1 MVYNNKRKKYDDHS
15 VDAADVNFELQ
26 ASNKPPSP
34 KKTRKAEPEPLPK
47 KRELE
52 SAKDLM
58 PRQKKSTPAALES
71 KSLPAPKKMPPPKK
85 TSSAAARSILSNPSA
100 AILPPIIQKKSFVRE
115 TSNKIF
121 KCELLYT
128 PSPIMTK
135 IAEDS
140 YMKDLP
146 YSSSESSSSSGSDSD
161 SSSESSSSSSSGSDS
176 DSSPESSSSSSSG
189 SDSDSSPEPDYSSE
203 DFYSDNAPTPKFT
216 TFATRWIDLVNEVN
230 HIEFEPADPKT
241 PDKYYV
247 YRKERGKKNPECDN
261 LMLEW
266 SPAELR
272 QNRPHPVWGNSP
284 SDNPNVPI
292 LELAPDYY
300 SVSYLIFVD
309 QKKEA
314 IAKEKAK
321 YPEKPVWKIVSE
333 MDNDDIKEALVP
345 KKFEAAYQYFTNQQ
359 VGINNRRMKEMRKKK
374 MQITRKKGVVQ
385 GNHKKTT
392 V

>member
-1 MVYNNKRKKYDDHS
+1 MVYNNDNNKRKKYDDHS
-15 VDAADVNFELQ
+15 VDLTDVNFELQ

-34 KKTRKAEPEPLPK
+34 KKTRKAELESLPK

-71 KSLPAPKKMPPPKK
+71 KSLPAPKKMP
-85 TSSAAARSILSNPSA
+85 SAAARSISSNPPA

-161 SSSESSSSSSSGSDS
+161 SSPESSSSSGSDS
-176 DSSPESSSSSSSG
+176 DSSPESSSSSG
-189 SDSDSSPEPDYSSE
+189 SDSDSSPEPEYSSE

-216 TFATRWIDLVNEVN
+216 TFATRWIDLVNEVH
-230 HIEFEPADPKT
+230 HIEFRQSADPET
-241 PDKYYV
+241 LDEYFVVQYNN
-247 YRKERGKKNPECDN
+247 RGKI
-261 LMLEW
+261 
-266 SPAELR
+266 
-272 QNRPHPVWGNSP
+272 
-284 SDNPNVPI
+284 VPI
-292 LELAPDYY
+292 LELTPDYY
-300 SVSYLIFVD
+300 SVSYFIFVD
-309 QKKEA
+309 QNKDAIEIERKKSENA
-314 IAKEKAK
+314 
-321 YPEKPVWKIVSE
+321 EKPVWEIVSE
-333 MDNDDIKEALVP
+333 MRDTDIMKTLNNTEEFNASYQSWIARVLKGVKQREKEM
-345 KKFEAAYQYFTNQQ
+345 E
-359 VGINNRRMKEMRKKK
+359 RRMKKRKGKA
-374 MQITRKKGVVQ
+374 TRKKGVVE
-385 GNHKKTT
+385 GNHKKNT